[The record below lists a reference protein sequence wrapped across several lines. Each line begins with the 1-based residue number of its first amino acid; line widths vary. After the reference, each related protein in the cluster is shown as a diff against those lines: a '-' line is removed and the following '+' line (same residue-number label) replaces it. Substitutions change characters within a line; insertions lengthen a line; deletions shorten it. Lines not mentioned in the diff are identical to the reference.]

1 MLPFFTRSRRRLHVW
16 LLFCLIRLEEN
27 ELRSRAKKVV
37 FLLLLLLLLLTAAA
51 VQPNSVTDLTLASN
65 EQKLTVKT

>member
-37 FLLLLLLLLLTAAA
+37 FLLLLLLLLTAAA